1 MPHSLPLG
9 VYNNKGGVGKSTLT
23 VGIAEFLA
31 SNRKKK
37 VLIIDLDAQASSSS
51 ALLGGTPIAEAIQNR
66 KTIADLIDEIA
77 RTRSILTSPSDFLE
91 VRPASSAR
99 GTALGSISLLVP
111 EKERMFDL
119 EEHLDR
125 VRDAT
130 LLRDCMKPGL
140 TGFDYVLIDTPGN
153 VDRRC
158 KIVVAGLIMS
168 DFVVIP
174 IEPNQITLHAL
185 PATFDLIDYARQ
197 LSGDS
202 HPSVLG
208 MILNKADKRTEQYRR
223 KLPPI
228 LQVVAKGELPP
239 IFKSFLPD
247 TPKLGS
253 STDPTRNSHTLI
265 ERFDT
270 YCDNVREVA
279 CELEER
285 CEGRIP
291 TPPPSGRF
299 GHIMRQVLDLFARSN
314 QPLSRRH
321 SAATTRE
328 G

>member
-1 MPHSLPLG
+1 MHVVSI
-9 VYNNKGGVGKSTLT
+9 YNNKGGVGKSTLT

-37 VLIIDLDAQASSSS
+37 GLIIDLDAQASSSS
-51 ALLGGTPIAEAIQNR
+51 ALLGRTPLAEAIQNR
-66 KTIADLIDEIA
+66 KTLADLIDEIA
-77 RTRSILTSPSDFLE
+77 RTRSILTSPSDFLL

-99 GTALGSISLLVP
+99 GTALGSISLLVS

-119 EEHLDR
+119 EERLDR

-130 LLRDCMKPGL
+130 LLRDCVKPGL

-174 IEPNQITLHAL
+174 IEPHQITLHAL
-185 PATFDLIDYARQ
+185 PATFDLIHYARE
-197 LSGDS
+197 LGGDS
-202 HPSVLG
+202 HPQVLG
-208 MILNKADKRTEQYRR
+208 MILNKTDKRTEQYRS

-228 LQVVAKGELPP
+228 LRVVAKGELPP
-239 IFKSFLPD
+239 IFENILPD
-247 TPKLGS
+247 TPKLAS
-253 STDPTRNSHTLI
+253 ATDETRDPNTLKD
-265 ERFDT
+265 RFDT
-270 YCDNVREVA
+270 YYDNVRKVA
-279 CELEER
+279 RELEER

-291 TPPPSGRF
+291 PHPTSVRF
-299 GHIMRQVLDLFARSN
+299 GQRIRDVLDLFARGK
-314 QPLSRRH
+314 QPL
-321 SAATTRE
+321 T

>member
-1 MPHSLPLG
+1 MHVVSI
-9 VYNNKGGVGKSTLT
+9 YNNKGGVGKSTLT

-51 ALLGGTPIAEAIQNR
+51 ALLGRTPLAAAIQNR

-77 RTRSILTSPSDFLE
+77 RTRSILTSLSDFLL

-99 GTALGSISLLVP
+99 GTALGSISLLVS
-111 EKERMFDL
+111 EKERIFEL
-119 EEHLDR
+119 EERLDR
-125 VRDAT
+125 VGDAT
-130 LLRDCMKPGL
+130 LLRDCVKPEL

-174 IEPNQITLHAL
+174 IEPHQIALHAL
-185 PATFDLIDYARQ
+185 PATFDLIHYTRE
-197 LSGDS
+197 LGGDS
-202 HPSVLG
+202 RPQVLG
-208 MILNKADKRTEQYRR
+208 MILNKTDKRTEQYRS

-239 IFKSFLPD
+239 IFENFLPD
-247 TPKLGS
+247 TPKLAS
-253 STDPTRNSHTLI
+253 ATDETRDPHTLKD
-265 ERFDT
+265 RFDT
-270 YCDNVREVA
+270 YYDNVRKVA
-279 CELEER
+279 LELEER

-291 TPPPSGRF
+291 PHSRPSGRF
-299 GHIMRQVLDLFARSN
+299 GQRMRQILDLFARGN
-314 QPLSRRH
+314 QPLVAGLR
-321 SAATTRE
+321 
-328 G
+328 

>member
-1 MPHSLPLG
+1 MHIVSI
-9 VYNNKGGVGKSTLT
+9 YNNKGGVGKSTLT

-51 ALLGGTPIAEAIQNR
+51 ALLGSTPIAEAIQNR
-66 KTIADLIDEIA
+66 KTIADLIDEIV
-77 RTRSILTSPSDFLE
+77 RTRSILTNPSDFLL

-99 GTALGSISLLVP
+99 GTALESISLLVP

-119 EEHLDR
+119 EERLDR

-140 TGFDYVLIDTPGN
+140 TDFDYVLIDTPGN

-174 IEPNQITLHAL
+174 IEPHQITLHAL
-185 PATFDLIDYARQ
+185 PATFDLIDYARE
-197 LSGDS
+197 LGGNS

-208 MILNKADKRTEQYRR
+208 MILNKTDKRAQQYRS
-223 KLPPI
+223 KLPSI

-239 IFKSFLPD
+239 VFDNFLPD
-247 TPKLGS
+247 TPKLGTA
-253 STDPTRNSHTLI
+253 TDETLDFDTLKK
-265 ERFDT
+265 RFDT
-270 YCDNVREVA
+270 YYDNVRKIA
-279 CELEER
+279 GELEER

-291 TPPPSGRF
+291 PHPRPSGRF
-299 GHIMRQVLDLFARSN
+299 GQRMRQVLDLFARGN
-314 QPLSRRH
+314 QPLTRRH
-321 SAATTRE
+321 RATTTRK